1 MNKDE
6 LKGKAE
12 NLKGRAK
19 QAYGAVTGDKGKEA
33 EGLVDRVSG
42 AVREKVG
49 KTERE
54 VSRDVSRDEEEQKD
68 E

>member
-1 MNKDE
+1 MARMVQCIY
-6 LKGKAE
+6 LK
-12 NLKGRAK
+12 
-19 QAYGAVTGDKGKEA
+19 KEA

-49 KTERE
+49 KAERE
-54 VSRDVSRDEEEQKD
+54 ISRDVSRDEDEQKD

>member
-6 LKGKAE
+6 LKGKVE
-12 NLKGRAK
+12 NLKGRGK

-42 AVREKVG
+42 AVREKIG

>member
-6 LKGKAE
+6 LKGKVE
-12 NLKGRAK
+12 NLKGRGK

-33 EGLVDRVSG
+33 EGLLDRVSG

-49 KTERE
+49 KAERE
-54 VSRDVSRDEEEQKD
+54 ISRDEEEQKD

>member
-6 LKGKAE
+6 LKGKFE

-19 QAYGAVTGDKGKEA
+19 EAAGSLSGDKKTQA
-33 EGLVDRVSG
+33 EGLAERVKG
-42 AVREKVG
+42 AGREKIGEV
-49 KTERE
+49 KRE
-54 VSRDVSRDEEEQKD
+54 VSRDVSRDVEESDD

>member
-6 LKGKAE
+6 LKGKVE
-12 NLKGRAK
+12 NLKGRGK
-19 QAYGAVTGDKGKEA
+19 QAYGAMTGDKEKEA
-33 EGLVDRVSG
+33 EGLLDRVSG

-49 KTERE
+49 KAERE
-54 VSRDVSRDEEEQKD
+54 VSRDEDDPKD